1 MITKTHVEQYFN
13 EVKDPRSRKSSHDF
27 YEILTIAICCAI
39 CGLYEWEDMVLFAET
54 HYSWLIDKVGLI
66 LENGIPSEATF
77 RRVLMA
83 INGKSFELCF
93 MRWAEVFREIIKDDI
108 LCIDGK
114 TARGSRNK
122 SDKDRA
128 VHLLNV
134 WSYENGVVIG
144 QQAIDKKTNE
154 ITAIPEMLELLF
166 IEGCTV
172 TIDAMGCQKEIVSII
187 RKRKADYLIS
197 LKGNQGDL
205 HKDVSKH
212 LNELLDGD
220 RSNTIHSYYE
230 AEIELDHG
238 RIEKRRCLAV
248 TVDLKEQKYTNAHLW
263 KDLKTVVIIESTRIN
278 KLTKKATIERRC
290 FISSLECDAKKILE
304 TARAHWSIENSL
316 HWILDVS
323 CGEDDSKINSKN
335 APIVMS
341 ALRKIGVNF
350 VKADKDS
357 KRSFKKRQKKALMSL
372 DYLEKILALGLL
384 NHS

>member
-1 MITKTHVEQYFN
+1 MITKTQVEQYFN
-13 EVKDPRSRKSSHDF
+13 EVKDPRSRKSRHDF

-39 CGLYEWEDMVLFAET
+39 CGLYEWEDMVIFAEI
-54 HYSWLIDKVGLI
+54 HYSWLIERAGLT

-77 RRVLMA
+77 RRVLTA
-83 INGKSFELCF
+83 IDGKNFELCF
-93 MRWAEVFREIIKDDI
+93 MRWAEVFRKIINGDI

-114 TARGSRNK
+114 TAKGSHNK
-122 SDKDRA
+122 TDKERA
-128 VHLLNV
+128 IHLLNV
-134 WSYENGVVIG
+134 WSYKNGVVIG

-166 IEGCTV
+166 LEGCTV
-172 TIDAMGCQKEIVSII
+172 TIDAMGCQKEIVSLI
-187 RKRKADYLIS
+187 RKKKGHYLIN

-205 HKDVSKH
+205 HRDVSKH
-212 LNELLDGD
+212 LGELLDGD
-220 RSNTIHSYYE
+220 RSNTNHSYHE
-230 AEIELDHG
+230 AKIELDHG
-238 RIEKRRCLAV
+238 RIEQRRCLAV
-248 TVDLKEQKYTNAHLW
+248 PVDLKEREYDSAHLW
-263 KDLKTVVIIESTRIN
+263 KDLNTVAIIESTRID
-278 KLTKKATIERRC
+278 KSTGKKTTERRC
-290 FISSLECDAKKILE
+290 FLTSLECDAEKILE

-323 CGEDDSKINSKN
+323 CGEDNSKINSKN
-335 APIVMS
+335 APIVMA

-384 NHS
+384 NH